1 MPFRILSLDGGGV
14 RGIVAARMLANIEK
28 RIDRPLNEYFDLIV
42 GTSTGS
48 IVAAAIATGR
58 NSEDIVEFFQ
68 NKSSSIFPYQSIF
81 SLQRIPLLLKYG
93 ISAPKYS
100 NNNLI
105 QVLQGVFGE
114 TRLFDVATSP
124 RLLVVSYDTI
134 ERNPIIFKSWR
145 PDKPYGNVPLWE
157 VCVSSASAPTYFPA
171 HNLDKRVIGNVKDA
185 SINTII
191 FNENESTVDGV
202 YENSQIRIT
211 DGKGSGQ
218 VRVIKN
224 YIGSIRK
231 ATVKPAWDRIPDR
244 TSTYSIKTIY
254 SAIDGGVAA
263 NNPSSCGIA
272 EALRVGYSP
281 KDISV
286 LSIGTGDRTR
296 IIPYEKARTW
306 GLFEWASPIVGV
318 LFDGSSDIYEYISKQ
333 IVNEQL
339 VRLQFK
345 LDKHLTG
352 KPLSDDLDDAS
363 EENISNLIEAA
374 DAYMNLPEV
383 KAKVEMFSKV
393 RS

>member
-14 RGIVAARMLANIEK
+14 RGIVAAKMLASIEK
-28 RIDRPLNEYFDLIV
+28 QINQPLNEYFDLIV

-58 NSEDIVEFFQ
+58 NSEDIVDFFQ
-68 NKSSSIFPYQSIF
+68 NKSSSIFPYQSLF
-81 SLQRIPLLLKYG
+81 SLKRIPLLLKYG

-100 NNNLI
+100 DNNLI

-114 TRLFDVATSP
+114 TRLFDVGTSP
-124 RLLVVSYDTI
+124 RLLIVSYDTI

-145 PDKPYGNVPLWE
+145 PDKAYGNVPLWE
-157 VCVSSASAPTYFPA
+157 ICVSSASAPTYFPA
-171 HNLDKRVIGNVKDA
+171 HKLDKRVIGNVKDA

-191 FNENESTVDGV
+191 FNENESTVDTV
-202 YENSQIRIT
+202 YKNAEIRIT
-211 DGKGSGQ
+211 DGRGSGQ
-218 VRVIKN
+218 TRIITN
-224 YIGSIRK
+224 YIGSIKK
-231 ATVKPAWDRIPDR
+231 ATVNRAWDRIPDK

-272 EALRVGYSP
+272 EALRFGYSQQ
-281 KDISV
+281 DISV

-296 IIPYEKARTW
+296 IIPFEKAQTW
-306 GLFEWASPIVGV
+306 GLIQWASPIVGV
-318 LFDGSSDIYEYISKQ
+318 LFDASSDIYEYISKQ
-333 IVNEQL
+333 IVHEQL

-345 LDKHLTG
+345 LDKYLTG
-352 KPLSDDLDDAS
+352 KRLSDDLDDAS
-363 EENISNLIEAA
+363 EENISNLLEAA

-383 KAKVEMFSKV
+383 KAGVERFLKS
-393 RS
+393 

>member
-14 RGIVAARMLANIEK
+14 RGIVAAKMLANIEK
-28 RIDRPLNEYFDLIV
+28 RIDRPLNQYFDLIV

-58 NSEDIVEFFQ
+58 NSEDIVDFFQ
-68 NKSSSIFPYQSIF
+68 NKSSSIFPYQSLF
-81 SLQRIPLLLKYG
+81 SPQRIPLLLKYG

-100 NNNLI
+100 DNNLI

-114 TRLFDVATSP
+114 TRLLDIGTSP
-124 RLLVVSYDTI
+124 RLLIVSYDTI

-157 VCVSSASAPTYFPA
+157 VCVASASAPTYFPA
-171 HNLDKRVIGNVKDA
+171 HKLDKRVIGNLKDA

-191 FNENESTVDGV
+191 FSDNESTVDAV
-202 YENSQIRIT
+202 YENAEIRIT
-211 DGKGSGQ
+211 DGRGSGQ

-231 ATVKPAWDRIPDR
+231 ATVSPAWDRIPDK

-281 KDISV
+281 QEISV
-286 LSIGTGDRTR
+286 LSIGTGERTR
-296 IIPYEKARTW
+296 IIPYEKARSW
-306 GLFEWASPIVGV
+306 GLLQWAQPIVGV
-318 LFDGSSDIYEYISKQ
+318 LFDASSDIYHYISKH
-333 IVNEQL
+333 IVQEQL
-339 VRLQFK
+339 LRLQFK
-345 LDKHLTG
+345 LDKYLTG
-352 KPLSDDLDDAS
+352 KPLSDDLDDAT
-363 EENISNLIEAA
+363 EENINNLLEAA

-383 KAKVEMFSKV
+383 KAKVDRFLKV
-393 RS
+393 KS

>member
-1 MPFRILSLDGGGV
+1 M
-14 RGIVAARMLANIEK
+14 
-28 RIDRPLNEYFDLIV
+28 
-42 GTSTGS
+42 STGS
-48 IVAAAIATGR
+48 IVAAGIATGR
-58 NSEDIVEFFQ
+58 NIEEIVDFFQ

-81 SLQRIPLLLKYG
+81 SLQRFPLLLKYG

-100 NNNLI
+100 DNYLI
-105 QVLQGVFGE
+105 QVLQVVFGE
-114 TRLFDVATSP
+114 TRLFDIVTSP
-124 RLLVVSYDTI
+124 RLLIVSYDTI

-157 VCVSSASAPTYFPA
+157 ACVSSASAPTYFPA
-171 HNLDKRVIGNVKDA
+171 HKLDKRVIGNVKDA

-191 FNENESTVDGV
+191 FSENESTVDDV
-202 YENSQIRIT
+202 YENAEIRIT
-211 DGKGSGQ
+211 DGRGSGQ
-218 VRVIKN
+218 TRIIKN

-231 ATVKPAWDRIPDR
+231 ATVNPAWDRIPDK

-272 EALRVGYSP
+272 EALRFGYSP

-306 GLFEWASPIVGV
+306 GLFEWARPIVGV
-318 LFDGSSDIYEYISKQ
+318 LFDASSDIYEYISKQ
-333 IVNEQL
+333 IAHEQL

-352 KPLSDDLDDAS
+352 KPLSDDLDDAT
-363 EENISNLIEAA
+363 EENISNLLEAA

-383 KAKVEMFSKV
+383 KTKVERFL
-393 RS
+393 RF

>member
-14 RGIVAARMLANIEK
+14 RGIVAAKMLANIEK
-28 RIDRPLNEYFDLIV
+28 QINQPLNQYFDLIV

-58 NSEDIVEFFQ
+58 SCDDIVEFFQ
-68 NKSSSIFPYQSIF
+68 FQSSSIFPYQSLF
-81 SLQRIPLLLKYG
+81 SLQRFPLILKYG
-93 ISAPKYS
+93 VSAPKYS
-100 NNNLI
+100 DNNLI
-105 QVLQGVFGE
+105 QVLKGAFGE
-114 TRLFDVATSP
+114 TKLLDIGTSP
-124 RLLVVSYDTI
+124 RLLVVAYDTI

-171 HNLDKRVIGNVKDA
+171 HKIDKRVIGNAKDA

-191 FNENESTVDGV
+191 FSENESTVDAV
-202 YENSQIRIT
+202 YENAEIRIT

-218 VRVIKN
+218 TRIIKK
-224 YIGSIRK
+224 YIGAIRK
-231 ATVKPAWDRIPDR
+231 ATVNPPWNRIPDKS
-244 TSTYSIKTIY
+244 STYSIKTIY

-272 EALRVGYSP
+272 EALRCGYSP

-306 GLFEWASPIVGV
+306 GLFEWARPIVGV
-318 LFDGSSDIYEYISKQ
+318 LFDGSSDVYEYISRQ
-333 IVNEQL
+333 IVHDQI

-363 EENISNLIEAA
+363 DENINNLLQAA
-374 DAYMNLPEV
+374 DVYMNLPEV
-383 KAKVEMFSKV
+383 KAKLDKFLIN
-393 RS
+393 

>member
-14 RGIVAARMLANIEK
+14 RGIIAAKMLTDIEK
-28 RIDRPLNEYFDLIV
+28 RIDKPLNEYFDLIV

-58 NSEDIVEFFQ
+58 NSDDIVEFFQ

-81 SLQRIPLLLKYG
+81 SPQRIPLLLKYG

-100 NNNLI
+100 DHNLI
-105 QVLQGVFGE
+105 EVLRGVFGE
-114 TRLFDVATSP
+114 TRLFDIATSP
-124 RLLVVSYDTI
+124 RLLVISYDTI

-171 HNLDKRVIGNVKDA
+171 HKLDKRVIGNLKDA

-191 FNENESTVDGV
+191 FSENESTVDGV
-202 YENSQIRIT
+202 YENAEIRIT

-224 YIGSIRK
+224 YIGSMRK
-231 ATVKPAWDRIPDR
+231 ALVNRAWDRIPDK

-263 NNPSSCGIA
+263 NNPSGCGIA
-272 EALRVGYSP
+272 EALRCGYSP
-281 KDISV
+281 KEISI
-286 LSIGTGDRTR
+286 LSIGTGERTR

-306 GLFEWASPIVGV
+306 GLFEWAAPIVGV

-333 IVNEQL
+333 IVHEQL
-339 VRLQFK
+339 VRLQFN

-352 KPLSDDLDDAS
+352 KRLSDDLDNAT
-363 EENISNLIEAA
+363 EENMNNLLEAT
-374 DAYMNLPEV
+374 DVYMNLPEV
-383 KAKVEMFSKV
+383 KAKVERFLKV
-393 RS
+393 SG

>member
-14 RGIVAARMLANIEK
+14 RGIVAAKMLADIEK
-28 RIDRPLNEYFDLIV
+28 RINRPLNQYFDLIV

-48 IVAAAIATGR
+48 IVAGGIATGR
-58 NSEDIVEFFQ
+58 SCEDIVEFFR
-68 NKSSSIFPYQSIF
+68 NKSSIIFPYQGLF
-81 SLQRIPLLLKYG
+81 SPQRFPLLLKYG

-100 NNNLI
+100 DNNLI

-114 TRLFDVATSP
+114 TRLFDIATSP
-124 RLLVVSYDTI
+124 RLLVISYDTI

-171 HNLDKRVIGNVKDA
+171 HKLDKRVIGNVKDA

-191 FNENESTVDGV
+191 FSENESTVDGV
-202 YENSQIRIT
+202 YENAEIRIT

-231 ATVKPAWDRIPDR
+231 AMLNRAWDRIPDK

-281 KDISV
+281 KEISV

-306 GLFEWASPIVGV
+306 GLFEWAQPIISV

-333 IVNEQL
+333 ILHEQL
-339 VRLQFK
+339 VRLQF
-345 LDKHLTG
+345 
-352 KPLSDDLDDAS
+352 
-363 EENISNLIEAA
+363 NL
-374 DAYMNLPEV
+374 
-383 KAKVEMFSKV
+383 
-393 RS
+393 

>member
-14 RGIVAARMLANIEK
+14 RGIIAAKMLTDIEK
-28 RIDRPLNEYFDLIV
+28 RIDKPLNEYFDLIV

-58 NSEDIVEFFQ
+58 NSDDIVEFFQ

-81 SLQRIPLLLKYG
+81 SPQRIPLLLKYG

-100 NNNLI
+100 DHNLI
-105 QVLQGVFGE
+105 EVLRGVFGE
-114 TRLFDVATSP
+114 TRLFDIATSP
-124 RLLVVSYDTI
+124 RLLVISYDTI

-171 HNLDKRVIGNVKDA
+171 HKLDKRVIGNLKDA

-191 FNENESTVDGV
+191 FSENESTVDGV
-202 YENSQIRIT
+202 YENAEIRIT

-224 YIGSIRK
+224 YIGSMRK
-231 ATVKPAWDRIPDR
+231 ALVNRAWDRIPDK

-263 NNPSSCGIA
+263 NNPSGCGIA

-281 KDISV
+281 KEISI
-286 LSIGTGDRTR
+286 LSIGTGERTR

-306 GLFEWASPIVGV
+306 GLFEWAAPIVGV

-333 IVNEQL
+333 IVHEQL
-339 VRLQFK
+339 VRLQFN

-352 KPLSDDLDDAS
+352 KRLSDDLDNAT
-363 EENISNLIEAA
+363 EENMNNLLEAT
-374 DAYMNLPEV
+374 DVYMNLPEV
-383 KAKVEMFSKV
+383 KAKVERFLKV
-393 RS
+393 SG

>member
-14 RGIVAARMLANIEK
+14 RGIVAAKMLANIEK
-28 RIDRPLNEYFDLIV
+28 RIDCPLNQYFDLIV

-48 IVAAAIATGR
+48 IVAAGIATGR
-58 NSEDIVEFFQ
+58 NCEDIVEFFQ
-68 NKSSSIFPYQSIF
+68 NKSSSIFPYQSLF
-81 SLQRIPLLLKYG
+81 SPRRIPLILKYG

-100 NNNLI
+100 DNDLI

-114 TRLFDVATSP
+114 TRLLDIATSP

-171 HNLDKRVIGNVKDA
+171 HKLDKRVIGNVKDA

-191 FNENESTVDGV
+191 FSDNESTVDAV
-202 YENSQIRIT
+202 YENAEIRIT

-218 VRVIKN
+218 TRTITN
-224 YIGSIRK
+224 YIGTIRK
-231 ATVKPAWDRIPDR
+231 ATVNPAWDRIPDKS
-244 TSTYSIKTIY
+244 STYSIKTIY

-272 EALRVGYSP
+272 EALRCGYSP

-296 IIPYEKARTW
+296 IIPFEKAKTW
-306 GLFEWASPIVGV
+306 GLFEWAHPIVGV
-318 LFDGSSDIYEYISKQ
+318 LFDASSDIYEYISKQ
-333 IVNEQL
+333 IIQEQN
-339 VRLQFK
+339 VRLQFN

-352 KPLSDDLDDAS
+352 KRLSDDLDDAT
-363 EENISNLIEAA
+363 EENINNLLEAA

-383 KAKVEMFSKV
+383 KAKLDKLLKS
-393 RS
+393 

>member
-14 RGIVAARMLANIEK
+14 RGIVAAKMLAKIEK
-28 RIDRPLNEYFDLIV
+28 QINQPLNEYFDLIV

-58 NSEDIVEFFQ
+58 SSKEIVEFFQ
-68 NKSSSIFPYQSIF
+68 NKSSIIFPYESLFSIK
-81 SLQRIPLLLKYG
+81 RIPVILKYG
-93 ISAPKYS
+93 ISAPKFS
-100 NNNLI
+100 DKGLI

-114 TRLFDVATSP
+114 TRLFDIGTSP
-124 RLLVVSYDTI
+124 RLLIVSYDTI

-145 PDKPYGNVPLWE
+145 PDKAYGNVPLWE

-171 HNLDKRVIGNVKDA
+171 HKLDKRVIGNVKDA

-191 FNENESTVDGV
+191 FSENESTVDGV
-202 YENSQIRIT
+202 YENAEIRIT
-211 DGKGSGQ
+211 DGRGSGQ
-218 VRVIKN
+218 TRIIKN

-231 ATVKPAWDRIPDR
+231 ATVNPAWDRIPDK

-272 EALRVGYSP
+272 EALRFGYSNQE
-281 KDISV
+281 IAV

-296 IIPYEKARTW
+296 IIPFQKVQGW
-306 GLFEWASPIVGV
+306 GLIEWARPIVGV
-318 LFDGSSDIYEYISKQ
+318 LFDASSDIYEYISKQ
-333 IVNEQL
+333 IVHDRL
-339 VRLQFK
+339 LRLQFN
-345 LDKHLTG
+345 LDKYLTG

-363 EENISNLIEAA
+363 EENINNLLEAA
-374 DAYMNLPEV
+374 DVYMNLPEV
-383 KAKVEMFSKV
+383 KAKVDRFL
-393 RS
+393 RF

>member
-1 MPFRILSLDGGGV
+1 MPFRILSLDGGGI
-14 RGIVAARMLANIEK
+14 RGIVAAKILANIENL
-28 RIDRPLNEYFDLIV
+28 INQPLKEYFDLIV

-58 NSEDIVEFFQ
+58 SSEEIVDFFK
-68 NKSSSIFPYQSIF
+68 NKGSIIFPYQSLF
-81 SLQRIPLLLKYG
+81 SLKRIPLLLKYG

-100 NNNLI
+100 DKNLI
-105 QVLQGVFGE
+105 QVLQEAFGN
-114 TRLFDVATSP
+114 TRLFDIGTSP

-171 HNLDKRVIGNVKDA
+171 HKLDKRVIGNVKDA
-185 SINTII
+185 SINTI
-191 FNENESTVDGV
+191 FLNNCESTVDGV
-202 YENSQIRIT
+202 YENAQIRIT

-218 VRVIKN
+218 TRIITN

-231 ATVKPAWDRIPDR
+231 ATVKPAWDRIPDK
-244 TSTYSIKTIY
+244 TSTYSIKSIY

-272 EALRVGYSP
+272 EALRFGYSNEE
-281 KDISV
+281 ITV
-286 LSIGTGDRTR
+286 LSIGTGDRTQ
-296 IIPYEKARTW
+296 IIPFEKARAW
-306 GLFEWASPIVGV
+306 GLVQWAQPIVGV
-318 LFDGSSDIYEYISKQ
+318 LFDASSDVYEYISRQ
-333 IVNEQL
+333 IVHSSI

-363 EENISNLIEAA
+363 EENIINLLEAA
-374 DAYMNLPEV
+374 DVYMNLPEV
-383 KAKVEMFSKV
+383 KARVKRFLNS
-393 RS
+393 

>member
-14 RGIVAARMLANIEK
+14 RGIIAAKMLTDIEK
-28 RIDRPLNEYFDLIV
+28 RIDKPLHEYFDLIV

-58 NSEDIVEFFQ
+58 NSDNIVEFFQ

-81 SLQRIPLLLKYG
+81 SPQRIPLLLKYG

-100 NNNLI
+100 DNNLI
-105 QVLQGVFGE
+105 QVLRGVFGE
-114 TRLFDVATSP
+114 TRLFDIATSP
-124 RLLVVSYDTI
+124 RLLVISYDTI

-171 HNLDKRVIGNVKDA
+171 HKLDKRVIGNLKDA

-191 FNENESTVDGV
+191 FSENESTVDGV
-202 YENSQIRIT
+202 YENAEIRIT

-218 VRVIKN
+218 LRVIKN
-224 YIGSIRK
+224 YIGSMRK
-231 ATVKPAWDRIPDR
+231 AIVNRAWDRIPDK

-263 NNPSSCGIA
+263 NNPSGCGIA

-281 KDISV
+281 KEISI
-286 LSIGTGDRTR
+286 LSIGTGERTR
-296 IIPYEKARTW
+296 IIPYQKARTW
-306 GLFEWASPIVGV
+306 GLFEWAAPIVGV

-333 IVNEQL
+333 IVHEQL
-339 VRLQFK
+339 VRLQFN

-352 KPLSDDLDDAS
+352 KRLSDDLDNAT
-363 EENISNLIEAA
+363 EENMNNLLEAA
-374 DAYMNLPEV
+374 DVYMNLPEV
-383 KAKVEMFSKV
+383 KAKVERFLKV
-393 RS
+393 GG

>member
-1 MPFRILSLDGGGV
+1 MPFRILSLDGGGI
-14 RGIVAARMLANIEK
+14 RGIVAAKILANIENL
-28 RIDRPLNEYFDLIV
+28 INQPLKEYFDLIV

-58 NSEDIVEFFQ
+58 SSEEIVDFFK
-68 NKSSSIFPYQSIF
+68 NKGSIIFPYQSLF
-81 SLQRIPLLLKYG
+81 SLKRIPLLLKYG

-100 NNNLI
+100 DNNLI
-105 QVLQGVFGE
+105 QVLQDTFGN
-114 TRLFDVATSP
+114 TRLFDIGTSP

-171 HNLDKRVIGNVKDA
+171 HKLDKRVIGNVKDA
-185 SINTII
+185 SINTI
-191 FNENESTVDGV
+191 FLNNYESTVDGV
-202 YENSQIRIT
+202 YENAEIRIT

-218 VRVIKN
+218 TRIIKN

-231 ATVKPAWDRIPDR
+231 ATVKPAWDRIPDK
-244 TSTYSIKTIY
+244 TSTYSIKSIY

-272 EALRVGYSP
+272 EALRFGYSNEE
-281 KDISV
+281 IIV
-286 LSIGTGDRTR
+286 LSIGTGDRTQ
-296 IIPYEKARTW
+296 IIPFEKARAW
-306 GLFEWASPIVGV
+306 GLVQWAQPIVGV
-318 LFDGSSDIYEYISKQ
+318 LFDASSDVYEYISRQ
-333 IVNEQL
+333 IVHSSI

-363 EENISNLIEAA
+363 EENIINLLEAA
-374 DAYMNLPEV
+374 DVYMNLPEV
-383 KAKVEMFSKV
+383 KARVKRFLNS
-393 RS
+393 

>member
-14 RGIVAARMLANIEK
+14 RGIIAAKMLTDIEK
-28 RIDRPLNEYFDLIV
+28 RIDKPLNEYFDLIV

-58 NSEDIVEFFQ
+58 NSDDIVEFFQ

-81 SLQRIPLLLKYG
+81 SPQRIPLLLKYG

-100 NNNLI
+100 DHNLI
-105 QVLQGVFGE
+105 EVLKGVFGE
-114 TRLFDVATSP
+114 TRLFDIATSP
-124 RLLVVSYDTI
+124 RLLVISYDTI

-171 HNLDKRVIGNVKDA
+171 HKLDKRVIGNLKDA

-191 FNENESTVDGV
+191 FSENESTVDGV
-202 YENSQIRIT
+202 YENAEIRIT

-224 YIGSIRK
+224 YIGSMRK
-231 ATVKPAWDRIPDR
+231 ALVNRAWDRIPDK

-263 NNPSSCGIA
+263 NNPSGCGIA

-281 KDISV
+281 KEISI
-286 LSIGTGDRTR
+286 LSIGTGERTR

-306 GLFEWASPIVGV
+306 GLFEWAAPIVGV

-333 IVNEQL
+333 IVHEQL
-339 VRLQFK
+339 VRLQFN

-352 KPLSDDLDDAS
+352 KRLSDDLDNAT
-363 EENISNLIEAA
+363 EENMNNLLEAT
-374 DAYMNLPEV
+374 DVYMNLPEV
-383 KAKVEMFSKV
+383 KAKVERFLKV
-393 RS
+393 SG